1 LHRQTI
7 KRYLKYEEYPMPVR
21 QKRNKKIAEYEDYI
35 QQRWHQG
42 ERNGQ
47 QLWREIK
54 EQGFTGSFQSV
65 YRLIRTYPGNTDKE
79 KLPPPLKIQAWS
91 ARRASRLLGKQM
103 DSLKQE
109 EQVYL
114 KAFMEHCPKAKEANS
129 LALQFKEMTDKLKE
143 SMLDPWLER
152 VANSNITA
160 LKNFASGLKQDYDAV
175 KAAVSLEW
183 SNGQV
188 EGQVNRLKMIKRQM
202 YGRASFELLRKR
214 VLTNSS

>member
-1 LHRQTI
+1 
-7 KRYLKYEEYPMPVR
+7 
-21 QKRNKKIAEYEDYI
+21 
-35 QQRWHQG
+35 
-42 ERNGQ
+42 
-47 QLWREIK
+47 
-54 EQGFTGSFQSV
+54 
-65 YRLIRTYPGNTDKE
+65 
-79 KLPPPLKIQAWS
+79 
-91 ARRASRLLGKQM
+91 
-103 DSLKQE
+103 
-109 EQVYL
+109 
-114 KAFMEHCPKAKEANS
+114 MEHCPKAKEANS